1 MKMYAKKVAANEDK
15 RKKAMVEE
23 EDDGGT
29 FALYSS
35 RMIALQPVN
44 LQPILGHN
52 SQPDGPDLSH
62 LAHPQ
67 ASHHPSLSLPA
78 QHISRRIDQDTG
90 RSNIYSRFP
99 LINDQVKTLLI
110 FSQMSCVLGLFADT
124 TIKTVN
130 KTEYVATKTMED
142 TSDDAKF
149 LNDLF
154 SNFLVVLIFL
164 DILRRENDDEDEDG
178 GAIDERNIIGEVKLA
193 QRAAACYLA
202 SNTLTSITHITVPL
216 CP

>member
-29 FALYSS
+29 FASDDY
-35 RMIALQPVN
+35 Q
-44 LQPILGHN
+44 
-52 SQPDGPDLSH
+52 
-62 LAHPQ
+62 
-67 ASHHPSLSLPA
+67 
-78 QHISRRIDQDTG
+78 
-90 RSNIYSRFP
+90 
-99 LINDQVKTLLI
+99 
-110 FSQMSCVLGLFADT
+110 